1 MPQTIGF
8 DPPPSSC
15 TNQCRQQPPLSLTL
29 SLFILILNLKKKTR
43 KSFLPFLF
51 FFSRLLSL
59 FVCHDDDVN
68 NLFDAGKDV
77 SQKLY
82 AVAEQAALTTT
93 NQQPG
98 RLPSLQVGGGG
109 GSVGVNSTATYSS
122 LGPWQGELLRSQSA
136 DAVHTC
142 KQGQVRSI
150 HWRRDQTR
158 KVSFSHFD

>member
-1 MPQTIGF
+1 MFIHIRETGRVHVA
-8 DPPPSSC
+8 
-15 TNQCRQQPPLSLTL
+15 TNDAAA
-29 SLFILILNLKKKTR
+29 
-43 KSFLPFLF
+43 
-51 FFSRLLSL
+51 
-59 FVCHDDDVN
+59 HDQRNN
-68 NLFDAGKDV
+68 NLTFFIRKGKDV

-82 AVAEQAALTTT
+82 AVTEQAALMVTSRDPSSK
-93 NQQPG
+93 QD

-109 GSVGVNSTATYSS
+109 GGSSVGVNSTTTYSS

-158 KVSFSHFD
+158 RVSFFFFFLLFI

>member
-1 MPQTIGF
+1 MW
-8 DPPPSSC
+8 
-15 TNQCRQQPPLSLTL
+15 
-29 SLFILILNLKKKTR
+29 
-43 KSFLPFLF
+43 
-51 FFSRLLSL
+51 
-59 FVCHDDDVN
+59 V
-68 NLFDAGKDV
+68 GKDV

-82 AVAEQAALTTT
+82 AVAEQTALVVATR
-93 NQQPG
+93 QQQQG
-98 RLPSLQVGGGG
+98 RLPSLQVGGG

-158 KVSFSHFD
+158 KVG